1 MNRRG
6 VSYDVGRV
14 MGVNWRPVF
23 DPQIVHR
30 ELAIIRHDLHCTA
43 VRICGRDI
51 DRLTRAAEDALTDGL
66 EVWLSPE
73 LWDKS
78 PDATLAYIVKAAT
91 AAEALRVRWPERL
104 VFVVGSELTLFM
116 QGIVPGR
123 NIVARMAN
131 PSFWA
136 NAKAGTH
143 NAPLNA
149 FLGRAV
155 EAVRRVYHGPLSY
168 ASLVWEAVDWSRFDI
183 VGVDHYRHPR
193 INEQYVEMLAPLFA
207 TGKPVVV
214 TEFGCRTFQGAESAS
229 GIGSFG
235 MVDSRSLFLHALPL
249 VGRFVRPRLTADYVR
264 DEELPAHEL
273 TEALGILDR
282 AGVDGAFVM
291 TFVAPIAPYDD
302 DPRHDLDMSSFALVK
317 TYADGRHGA
326 TYPDM
331 PWEPKASFRAV
342 ADYYASAAPSPRS
355 L

>member
-1 MNRRG
+1 
-6 VSYDVGRV
+6 

-23 DPQIVHR
+23 DRQVVRR

-51 DRLTRAAEDALTDGL
+51 DRLTMAAENALAEGL

-78 PDATLAYIVKAAT
+78 PDATLAYIVRAAT

-123 NIVARMAN
+123 NIVARMGN
-131 PSFWA
+131 PSFWGYA
-136 NAKAGTH
+136 MVGTH

-168 ASLVWEAVDWSRFDI
+168 ASLIWEAVDWSRFDI
-183 VGVDHYRHPR
+183 VGVDHYRDPR
-193 INEQYVEMLAPLFA
+193 INERYVEMLAPLFA

-214 TEFGCRTFQGAESAS
+214 TEFGCRTFQGAERA
-229 GIGSFG
+229 GGMGSFG
-235 MVDSRSLFLHALPL
+235 MVGSRSLLLHALPL
-249 VGRFVRPRLTADYVR
+249 VGRFVRPRLTGEYVR
-264 DEELPAHEL
+264 DEALPAREL

-291 TFVAPIAPYDD
+291 TFVAPIAPHDD
-302 DPRHDLDMSSFALVK
+302 DPRYDLDMSSFALVK
-317 TYADGRHGA
+317 SYADGRHGT

-331 PWEPKASFRAV
+331 PWEPKEAFRAV
-342 ADYYASAAPSPRS
+342 AAYYARERAAP
-355 L
+355 